1 MRFDSASESKGKK
14 RNKYNASEAGPRSE
28 ERIKNIKEKTI
39 INYFNRLNYLEIMK
53 KYLLFAT
60 AALALASCTNESYL
74 GTAEELATAK
84 GEQPISFGFNVPTPT
99 RAEGAA
105 AATKLNNQFI
115 VWGEKGETDGT
126 AAVTDGSTAKQR
138 VFPNYKVTY
147 GTNTAYT
154 STSNT
159 KDWEYVGLSYT
170 ASGDQ
175 DFVKMAGTK
184 VTTDVQTIKYWD
196 YNADS
201 YTFTAV
207 SAKPTDISAGQVTIN
222 KLTSGT
228 TVYDK
233 GYEVDVTADADLNSL
248 YFADRVNIEKTATYD
263 RTQPNKYG
271 GNVTFTF
278 RNGQSQV
285 RVGMYETIPG
295 YEVKVTKFYYA
306 AAANPGAGSTGFD
319 AMTDNSTTNFV
330 ANVPNTATGGVAGKF
345 TVKYYAKNAVNDA
358 AGISNHPTISFAPTT
373 AADTKTYITLGN
385 QITAATKLGETS
397 TAATYDKADSNG
409 DGVKDFTTFF
419 PQESNDKNLKL
430 KIDYTLKNTV
440 TGETI
445 DISGKTAE
453 IPAQYLQW
461 KPNFKYTYLF
471 KITDDELYPITFDAV
486 VVEAENGQ
494 AEYITTVSEPSITT
508 FGAVYVYDSE
518 ADATKFS
525 SYQTG
530 EDEYQAQTAPDRLD
544 IFATI
549 MDGSD
554 VVDFTLGTNVNVYKA
569 TTTDATN
576 FPITE
581 ASVAESLAETSVGTK
596 QITTEL
602 LNGDGSSCFS
612 AAPTKV
618 DAVPG
623 EDGIDESIKALKLT
637 GVKATTTTTAL
648 VVEYIK
654 TAATYY
660 TETVSIADQTE
671 LTTYL
676 ATGKLYTNDTGT
688 TEASATF
695 DGSAT
700 YYRRTAVKSVGKYA
714 YKVIRVQ

>member
-1 MRFDSASESKGKK
+1 
-14 RNKYNASEAGPRSE
+14 
-28 ERIKNIKEKTI
+28 
-39 INYFNRLNYLEIMK
+39 MK

-74 GTAEELATAK
+74 GTAEELATTK
-84 GEQPISFGFNVPTPT
+84 GEQPISFGFDVPTPT

-115 VWGEKGETDGT
+115 VWGEKSEVATGAAHTADDGT
-126 AAVTDGSTAKQR
+126 TNTHQL
-138 VFPNYKVTY
+138 VFPNYMVTY
-147 GTNTAYT
+147 GANTAYT

-170 ASGDQ
+170 ADA
-175 DFVKMAGTK
+175 DADNVKMGGTK

-196 YNADS
+196 YNATS

-207 SAKPTDISAGQVTIN
+207 SAKPADISAGKVTIN

-248 YFADRVNIEKTATYD
+248 YFADRVYIEKTSTYD
-263 RTQPNKYG
+263 RTQRNKYG

-295 YEVKVTKFYYA
+295 YEVKVTKFYYVDN
-306 AAANPGAGSTGFD
+306 ANPTFPTMATASD
-319 AMTDNSTTNFV
+319 DNFV
-330 ANVPNTATGGVAGKF
+330 ANVPNTATGVAGKF
-345 TVKYYAKNAVNDA
+345 TVKYYEKNSTNDA
-358 AGISNHPTISFAPTT
+358 AGISNHPTITFVPTT
-373 AADTKTYITLGN
+373 STNTKTYITLGD

-419 PQESNDKNLKL
+419 PQETNNKNLKL

-440 TGETI
+440 TDETI

-486 VVEAENGQ
+486 VVEAEDGQ

-518 ADATKFS
+518 ANATKFS

-530 EDEYQAQTAPDRLD
+530 KDEYQAQTAPDRLD

-602 LNGDGSSCFS
+602 LNADGSSCFS

-688 TEASATF
+688 TEASETF